1 VVEIPKPLVLD
12 RSVAPK
18 LLKEEE
24 EVVAE
29 LKGLAGTP
37 SNLNR
42 AAPLLTSSFP
52 DALLPPDRTPNA
64 NGFGASAVGTEDPK
78 ENRGV
83 WEV

>member
-1 VVEIPKPLVLD
+1 MPKPLVLD

-18 LLKEEE
+18 LLKEED
-24 EVVAE
+24 VFAE

-37 SNLNR
+37 SNLNK
-42 AAPLLTSSFP
+42 AAPLLARSFP

-64 NGFGASAVGTEDPK
+64 NGFGASAVGAEDPK

-83 WEV
+83 CEV